1 LQRISPTGAFKASGP
16 DNKDKKD
23 NRGLFMSN
31 PIETGLH
38 ASTIGRLNLKLIPFL
53 MLLYMVAYIDKSNIS
68 VAALQMNADL
78 GLTARMYGL
87 GVGLFFLTYILLEVP
102 SSLILT
108 KVGARRW
115 IARIMITWGIVAAG
129 MCLVQT
135 ANQLYV
141 MRLLLGAA
149 EAGFTPGIIY
159 YLSLW
164 YPKTDRARAM
174 SFFYIGAALA
184 SVIGLPLSGAFLH
197 MDGIFGV
204 SGWRWLFLLEGI
216 PAVVLGIVV
225 LRYLPDSPESTHWL
239 DAAQK
244 KWLART
250 IAAEQATTPISHKD
264 AWHVAFRNRRVWLLS
279 LFWLLQAFGT
289 IGITLFLPLIV
300 QSVSKQGSFTVSVM
314 SALPFF
320 VACIFMYFNGRH
332 SDKSGERGW
341 HLGGPLLGAGV
352 LLALAVFSGNQW
364 LSYGMLVLAV
374 GLNWAATPVFW
385 ATTTEYLS
393 GPAAAV
399 SIALINSIANLAGL
413 GLPPAMGWIKDVT
426 DNYDYA
432 LLLVAGALLAGG
444 VLGIYLGTGK
454 TPAVAQPVIQGNVD
468 EISRA

>member
-1 LQRISPTGAFKASGP
+1 
-16 DNKDKKD
+16 
-23 NRGLFMSN
+23 MSN
-31 PIETGLH
+31 SIEASLR
-38 ASTIGRLNLKLIPFL
+38 ASTISRLNVKLIPFL

-68 VAALQMNADL
+68 VAALQMNAEL
-78 GLTARMYGL
+78 SLTARMYGI
-87 GVGLFFLTYILLEVP
+87 GVGLFFLTYIVLEVP

-129 MCLVQT
+129 MSLVQS

-159 YLSLW
+159 YLSQW
-164 YPKTDRARAM
+164 YPRSDRARAM

-197 MDGIFGV
+197 MDGFFGV

-216 PAVVLGIVV
+216 PAAILGIVV
-225 LRYLPDSPESTHWL
+225 LRYLPDDPEKTHWL
-239 DAAQK
+239 NPDQK
-244 KWLART
+244 KWLSRT
-250 IAAEQATTPISHKD
+250 MTQEQAGTAISHHD

-300 QSVSKQGSFTVSVM
+300 QSVSRQGSFTVSVM
-314 SALPFF
+314 SALPFL
-320 VACIFMYFNGRH
+320 VACVMMYFNGRH
-332 SDKSGERGW
+332 SDRTGERGR
-341 HLGGPLLGAGV
+341 HLGVPLLAAGV
-352 LLALAVFSGNQW
+352 LLAVAVFSGNAW
-364 LSYGMLVLAV
+364 LAYGLLVLAV

-413 GLPPAMGWIKDVT
+413 GLPPVMGWMKDVT

-432 LLLVAGALLAGG
+432 LLMVAGALLAGG
-444 VLGIYLGTGK
+444 VLGIYLGAKKVRKVLREEPDAEPGR
-454 TPAVAQPVIQGNVD
+454 V
-468 EISRA
+468 

>member
-1 LQRISPTGAFKASGP
+1 
-16 DNKDKKD
+16 
-23 NRGLFMSN
+23 MSN
-31 PIETGLH
+31 SIEATLR
-38 ASTIGRLNLKLIPFL
+38 ASTISRLNLKLIPFL

-68 VAALQMNADL
+68 VAALQMNAEL
-78 GLTARMYGL
+78 SLTARMYGI

-129 MCLVQT
+129 MSLVQS

-159 YLSLW
+159 YLSQW
-164 YPKTDRARAM
+164 YPRSDRARAM

-197 MDGIFGV
+197 MDGFFGV

-216 PAVVLGIVV
+216 PAAILGIVV
-225 LRYLPDSPESTHWL
+225 LKYLPDDPEKTHWL
-239 DAAQK
+239 NPEQK
-244 KWLART
+244 KWLSRT
-250 IAAEQATTPISHKD
+250 MSQEQAGTAISHHD

-314 SALPFF
+314 SALPFL
-320 VACIFMYFNGRH
+320 VACVLMYFNGRH
-332 SDKSGERGW
+332 SDKTGERGR
-341 HLGGPLLGAGV
+341 HLGVPLLAAGV
-352 LLALAVFSGNQW
+352 LLAVAVFSGNAW
-364 LSYGMLVLAV
+364 LAYGLLVLAV

-413 GLPPAMGWIKDVT
+413 VLPPVMGWMKDVT

-432 LLLVAGALLAGG
+432 LLMVAGALLAGG
-444 VLGIYLGTGK
+444 VLGIYLGAGK
-454 TPAVAQPVIQGNVD
+454 VHQVVHDTPAANREQG
-468 EISRA
+468 AKAG

>member
-1 LQRISPTGAFKASGP
+1 MTQITLDG
-16 DNKDKKD
+16 
-23 NRGLFMSN
+23 
-31 PIETGLH
+31 GLH
-38 ASTIGRLNLKLIPFL
+38 ASTMKRLNLKLIPFL

-115 IARIMITWGIVAAG
+115 IARIMITWGLVAAG

-135 ANQLYV
+135 ANQLYA

-159 YLSLW
+159 YLSQW
-164 YPKTDRARAM
+164 YPRSDRARAM

-197 MDGIFGV
+197 LDGMAGV
-204 SGWRWLFLLEGI
+204 AGWRWLFLLEGI

-225 LRYLPDSPESTHWL
+225 LRYLPDSPQSTHWL
-239 DAAQK
+239 DSAQK
-244 KWLART
+244 NWLART
-250 IAAEQATTPISHKD
+250 IAAEQATTPISHGD
-264 AWHVAFRNRRVWLLS
+264 AWHKAFRSRKVWLLS

-300 QSVSKQGSFTVSVM
+300 QSVSGQGSFVVSLM
-314 SALPFF
+314 SALPFLL
-320 VACIFMYFNGRH
+320 ACVFMYFNGRH
-332 SDKSGERGW
+332 SDRTGERGM
-341 HLGGPLLGAGV
+341 HLGAPLLGAGV
-352 LLALAVFSGNQW
+352 LLGLAVFTGNHGAA
-364 LSYGMLVLAV
+364 YVMLVIAV

-413 GLPPAMGWIKDVT
+413 GLPPVMGWIKDAT
-426 DNYDYA
+426 QSYDYA
-432 LLLVAGALLAGG
+432 LLLVACALVAGG
-444 VLGIYLGTGK
+444 MLGLYLG
-454 TPAVAQPVIQGNVD
+454 AERARQPLHSQGGLD
-468 EISRA
+468 DTKRA

>member
-1 LQRISPTGAFKASGP
+1 
-16 DNKDKKD
+16 
-23 NRGLFMSN
+23 MSN
-31 PIETGLH
+31 SIEATLR
-38 ASTIGRLNLKLIPFL
+38 ASTISRLNLKLIPFL

-68 VAALQMNADL
+68 VAALQMNAEL
-78 GLTARMYGL
+78 SLTARMYGI

-129 MCLVQT
+129 MSLVQS

-159 YLSLW
+159 YLSQW
-164 YPKTDRARAM
+164 YPRSDRARAM

-197 MDGIFGV
+197 MDGFFGV

-216 PAVVLGIVV
+216 PAAILGIVV
-225 LRYLPDSPESTHWL
+225 LKYLPDDPEKTHWL
-239 DAAQK
+239 NPEQKQWLSRTMAQ
-244 KWLART
+244 
-250 IAAEQATTPISHKD
+250 EQAGTAISHHD

-314 SALPFF
+314 SALPFL
-320 VACIFMYFNGRH
+320 VACVLMYFNGRH
-332 SDKSGERGW
+332 SDKTGERGR
-341 HLGGPLLGAGV
+341 HLGVPLLAAGV
-352 LLALAVFSGNQW
+352 LLAVAVFSGNAW
-364 LSYGMLVLAV
+364 LAYGLLVLAV

-413 GLPPAMGWIKDVT
+413 GLPPVMGWMKDVT

-432 LLLVAGALLAGG
+432 LLMVAGALLAGG
-444 VLGIYLGTGK
+444 VLGIYLGAGK
-454 TPAVAQPVIQGNVD
+454 ARQVVHDPPAANREQG
-468 EISRA
+468 AKAG

>member
-1 LQRISPTGAFKASGP
+1 
-16 DNKDKKD
+16 
-23 NRGLFMSN
+23 MSN
-31 PIETGLH
+31 SIEATLR
-38 ASTIGRLNLKLIPFL
+38 ASTISRLNLKLIPFL

-68 VAALQMNADL
+68 VAALQMNAEL
-78 GLTARMYGL
+78 SLTARMYGI

-129 MCLVQT
+129 MSLVQS

-159 YLSLW
+159 YLSQW
-164 YPKTDRARAM
+164 YPRSDRARAM

-197 MDGIFGV
+197 MDGFFGV

-216 PAVVLGIVV
+216 PAAILGIVV
-225 LRYLPDSPESTHWL
+225 LKYLPDDPEKTHWL
-239 DAAQK
+239 NPDQK
-244 KWLART
+244 KWLSRT
-250 IAAEQATTPISHKD
+250 MAQEQAGTAISHHD

-300 QSVSKQGSFTVSVM
+300 QSVSRQGSFTVSVM
-314 SALPFF
+314 SALPFL
-320 VACIFMYFNGRH
+320 VACVLMYFNGRH
-332 SDKSGERGW
+332 SDRTGERGR
-341 HLGGPLLGAGV
+341 HLGVPLLAAGA
-352 LLALAVFSGNQW
+352 LLAVAVFSGNAW
-364 LSYGMLVLAV
+364 LAYGLLVLAV

-413 GLPPAMGWIKDVT
+413 GLPPVMGWMKDVT

-432 LLLVAGALLAGG
+432 LLMVAGALLAGG
-444 VLGIYLGTGK
+444 VLGIYLGAEK
-454 TPAVAQPVIQGNVD
+454 VMKKVPEVPERPVAGVQPVTQTNQ
-468 EISRA
+468 A

>member
-1 LQRISPTGAFKASGP
+1 
-16 DNKDKKD
+16 
-23 NRGLFMSN
+23 MSN
-31 PIETGLH
+31 SIEAGLR
-38 ASTIGRLNLKLIPFL
+38 ASTISKLNLKLIPFL

-68 VAALQMNADL
+68 VAALQMNAEL
-78 GLTARMYGL
+78 SLTARMYGI

-102 SSLILT
+102 SSLILS

-129 MCLVQT
+129 MSLVQS

-159 YLSLW
+159 YLSQW
-164 YPKTDRARAM
+164 YPRSDRARAM

-197 MDGIFGV
+197 LDGFFGV

-216 PAVVLGIVV
+216 PAAILGIVV
-225 LRYLPDSPESTHWL
+225 LRYLPDAPEKTHWL
-239 DAAQK
+239 NPQQK
-244 KWLART
+244 KWLSRT
-250 IAAEQATTPISHKD
+250 MATEQASTAISHHD

-300 QSVSKQGSFTVSVM
+300 QSVSKQGSFTVSLM
-314 SALPFF
+314 SALPFLL
-320 VACIFMYFNGRH
+320 ACIFMFFNGRH
-332 SDKSGERGW
+332 SDKTGERGR
-341 HLGGPLLGAGV
+341 HLGVPLLAAGV
-352 LLALAVFSGNQW
+352 LLALAVFSGNAW
-364 LSYGMLVLAV
+364 LAYGLLVVAV

-413 GLPPAMGWIKDVT
+413 GLPPVMGWMKDVT
-426 DNYDYA
+426 DNFDYA
-432 LLLVAGALLAGG
+432 LLMVAAALLAGG
-444 VLGIYLGTGK
+444 VLGIYLGAGK
-454 TPAVAQPVIQGNVD
+454 VRKILHEEPAVEPGRV
-468 EISRA
+468 

>member
-1 LQRISPTGAFKASGP
+1 
-16 DNKDKKD
+16 
-23 NRGLFMSN
+23 MSN
-31 PIETGLH
+31 SIDAGLR
-38 ASTIGRLNLKLIPFL
+38 ASTISKLNLKLIPFL

-68 VAALQMNADL
+68 VAALQMNAEL
-78 GLTARMYGL
+78 SLTARMYGI

-129 MCLVQT
+129 MSLVQS

-159 YLSLW
+159 YLSQW
-164 YPKTDRARAM
+164 YPRSDRARAM

-197 MDGIFGV
+197 LDGFFGV
-204 SGWRWLFLLEGI
+204 SGWRWLYLLEGI
-216 PAVVLGIVV
+216 PAAILGIVV
-225 LRYLPDSPESTHWL
+225 LRYLPDDPEKTHWL
-239 DAAQK
+239 NPDQK
-244 KWLART
+244 KWLSRT
-250 IAAEQATTPISHKD
+250 MAQEQSSTVISHHD
-264 AWHVAFRNRRVWLLS
+264 AWHVAFRTRRVWLLS

-314 SALPFF
+314 SALPFL
-320 VACIFMYFNGRH
+320 VACVLMYFNGRH
-332 SDKSGERGW
+332 SDKTGERGR
-341 HLGGPLLGAGV
+341 HLGVPLLAAGV
-352 LLALAVFSGNQW
+352 LLAVAVFSGNAW
-364 LSYGMLVLAV
+364 LAYGLLVLAV

-413 GLPPAMGWIKDVT
+413 ELPPVMGWMKDVT

-432 LLLVAGALLAGG
+432 LLMVAGALLAGG
-444 VLGIYLGTGK
+444 VLGIYLGAGK
-454 TPAVAQPVIQGNVD
+454 VRKVLREEPDAEPGRV
-468 EISRA
+468 

>member
-1 LQRISPTGAFKASGP
+1 MTQIPLDG
-16 DNKDKKD
+16 
-23 NRGLFMSN
+23 
-31 PIETGLH
+31 GLH
-38 ASTIGRLNLKLIPFL
+38 ASTMKKLNLKLIPFL

-129 MCLVQT
+129 MSLVQT

-159 YLSLW
+159 YLSQW
-164 YPKTDRARAM
+164 YPRSDRAKAM

-197 MDGIFGV
+197 LDGMAGV

-216 PAVVLGIVV
+216 PAAVLGVVV
-225 LRYLPDSPESTHWL
+225 LRYLPDSPQTTHWL
-239 DAAQK
+239 DSAQK
-244 KWLART
+244 NWLART
-250 IAAEQATTPISHKD
+250 IAAEQASTPISHGD
-264 AWHVAFRNRRVWLLS
+264 AWHAAFRSRKVWLLS

-300 QSVSKQGSFTVSVM
+300 QSVSGQGSFVVSLM
-314 SALPFF
+314 SALPFLL
-320 VACIFMYFNGRH
+320 ACVFMYFNGRH
-332 SDKSGERGW
+332 SDKTGERGM
-341 HLGGPLLGAGV
+341 HLGAPLLGAGI
-352 LLALAVFSGNQW
+352 LLGIAVFTGNHGAA
-364 LSYGMLVLAV
+364 YVMLVVAV

-413 GLPPAMGWIKDVT
+413 GLPPVMGWIKDT
-426 DNYDYA
+426 TQSYDYA
-432 LLLVAGALLAGG
+432 LLLVACALIAGGMLGLYLGAERARQPRPLQGALDD
-444 VLGIYLGTGK
+444 TK
-454 TPAVAQPVIQGNVD
+454 
-468 EISRA
+468 RA